1 MPAETKL
8 SHFFD
13 KALFEIV
20 GMPES
25 VGIKELNS
33 FLQFEQLRTRTAYR
47 LELSDNQRGSLDV
60 HSYSCD
66 TTQHISLRL
75 LPQKKQMHHPKLAY
89 HMLTIFVWMM
99 LYGSVRVRVIRL
111 TASPS
116 HF

>member
-1 MPAETKL
+1 MPTETKL

-13 KALFEIV
+13 NALFEIV

-60 HSYSCD
+60 HGYSCD

-75 LPQKKQMHHPKLAY
+75 LPQKKAN
-89 HMLTIFVWMM
+89 
-99 LYGSVRVRVIRL
+99 
-111 TASPS
+111 ASSKTRQS
-116 HF
+116 HFDYFRLDDVVWLS